1 MRFVCL
7 VLCVVLASGCWGY
20 NSSAK
25 RWAYVGDAI
34 LMLGGGGAIALDL
47 TNPPEA
53 CSGPNCPYDSPIRGG
68 LVAGAVLVGAGVFGM
83 LVNAT
88 RPEVKTSR

>member
-1 MRFVCL
+1 MRFISVALCL
-7 VLCVVLASGCWGY
+7 ALASGCWGY

-25 RWAYVGDAI
+25 RWAYVGNTV

-53 CSGPNCPYDSPIRGG
+53 CTGANCPYDSPVRGG
-68 LVAGAVLVGAGVFGM
+68 LVAGAVLVGAGLFG
-83 LVNAT
+83 LLFNAT